1 MHWSMAARWNLLTY
15 QQFIEL
21 EGTEQSRLVA
31 KYETAMMVEA
41 VATRQA
47 QKEANWKGRKG
58 RR

>member
-1 MHWSMAARWNLLTY
+1 MAARWNLLTY

-41 VATRQA
+41 VSTRQA
-47 QKEANWKGRKG
+47 QKEANRKNRKG